1 MEKET
6 RTFSTIYKR
15 QEEGRGV
22 RGMAA
27 IYNSRAD
34 LGWFEE
40 EIVPGAFDNA
50 IDVSDARALF
60 NHDPNYLLARQSS
73 GTLRL
78 ELRDGGLEYDFES
91 PNTTAG
97 NDLIELINRG
107 DVKES
112 SFAFT
117 IAPDGQEW
125 KQETRGNKTID
136 VRYITKIERLF
147 DVSPVTYP
155 AYKDATVG
163 KRTWDLR
170 QEEVKKIE
178 ESKEENDQEAVKRS
192 ARLREVNLLIKKDLI

>member
-6 RTFSTIYKR
+6 RTFNTIYER

-27 IYNSRAD
+27 VYNSRAD
-34 LGWFEE
+34 LGAFEE
-40 EIVPGAFDNA
+40 EIVPGAFDSA
-50 IDVSDARALF
+50 IAVSDARALF

-73 GTLRL
+73 GTLKL
-78 ELRDGGLEYDFES
+78 ELREGGLEYDFDA

-117 IAPDGQEW
+117 IAEDGQEW
-125 KQETRGNKTID
+125 KQEQRDGKSVS
-136 VRYITKIERLF
+136 VRYITKINRLY

-155 AYKDATVG
+155 AYQAATVG
-163 KRTWDLR
+163 KRSMEAFER
-170 QEEVKKIE
+170 FKKE
-178 ESKEENDQEAVKRS
+178 QNKEEQDQEAVKRS